1 MAITKNPGRQYSL
14 FAEVAILGGVN
25 VTTAALSPY
34 EAIDL
39 PAGATVVG
47 GFYEVTTAFTGT
59 GTVAV
64 HLGSQVIGIAN
75 DGDATG
81 VFPFL
86 EAGLDATT
94 TTAADTID
102 AVVATATLTDGVG
115 RIVVEYVI
123 AGRAHEAQ

>member
-1 MAITKNPGRQYSL
+1 MAITKNAGRQNPL
-14 FAEVAILGGVN
+14 IAEIAILGGVN
-25 VTTAALSPY
+25 VTTTALSPY

-39 PAGATVVG
+39 PAGATIIG
-47 GFYEVTTAFTGT
+47 GFYEVTTVFTGT

-64 HLGSQVIGIAN
+64 HVGSTVVGIAN

-86 EAGLDATT
+86 EAGLDVPT
-94 TTAADTID
+94 TTAADTVD

-115 RIVVEYVI
+115 KIVVEYVI
-123 AGRAHEAQ
+123 ADRATEAQ

>member
-1 MAITKNPGRQYSL
+1 MAITKNAGRQYPL
-14 FAEVAILGGVN
+14 VAEAAILGGVN
-25 VTTAALSPY
+25 VTTVALSPY

-39 PAGATVVG
+39 PPGATITG

-64 HLGSQVIGIAN
+64 HVGAVVLGVAN
-75 DGDATG
+75 DGDALG
-81 VFPFL
+81 VFPFAV
-86 EAGLDATT
+86 AGYDIPT
-94 TTAADTID
+94 TTAADTVD
-102 AVVATATLTDGVG
+102 AVVATADLTDGVG